1 MKAVVKY
8 FFSILVTLFIFGL
21 LGSVIFVFYFYRNGN
36 TAESFFLSFILVTV
50 LTDILYLC
58 LHLFRKPAK
67 HPETSF
73 DPSKLTI
80 VIACYNGEDIIG
92 ETIEGALKHVPAQQI
107 AVVSDASTDKT
118 AQKAYEYG
126 VRVYVNRR
134 NVNKAFSISSV
145 MRWVDTPYVLILDDD
160 TLIGKTFIPTS
171 LLDEGYAAVAFNVMP
186 VEQPGII
193 NKLQRFEYRKSM
205 TFSKSLRAGAGA
217 IGNISGAIGLF
228 RTEDLKR
235 QAKLH
240 SGQFGGEDQQ
250 RTALVHIYS
259 RAKGVTYTDGLVE
272 TKAPN
277 TPRALFRQRAFRWNL
292 SLPEL
297 FSVYFRILVNPKH
310 HYLLKVDKAYQI
322 FLYTTDPLRVAL
334 LWMALFYPQ
343 KIFVV
348 YSAYL
353 FLSLATWIK
362 LDRKDPLWVVFVF
375 PFYRAAETVCR
386 LIAHFYWFKIK
397 FHYIFKEKFQ
407 RYVSARHIVTEYAIV
422 TIFITTLWLASGYQ
436 AESRVNNLQN
446 SVIRHNAPVQAVN
459 ISLSK
464 VEPLVAQ
471 YAPSITAAQ
480 PNTNQASA
488 QL

>member
-1 MKAVVKY
+1 
-8 FFSILVTLFIFGL
+8 
-21 LGSVIFVFYFYRNGN
+21 
-36 TAESFFLSFILVTV
+36 
-50 LTDILYLC
+50 
-58 LHLFRKPAK
+58 
-67 HPETSF
+67 
-73 DPSKLTI
+73 
-80 VIACYNGEDIIG
+80 
-92 ETIEGALKHVPAQQI
+92 
-107 AVVSDASTDKT
+107 
-118 AQKAYEYG
+118 
-126 VRVYVNRR
+126 
-134 NVNKAFSISSV
+134 
-145 MRWVDTPYVLILDDD
+145 
-160 TLIGKTFIPTS
+160 
-171 LLDEGYAAVAFNVMP
+171 
-186 VEQPGII
+186 
-193 NKLQRFEYRKSM
+193 
-205 TFSKSLRAGAGA
+205 
-217 IGNISGAIGLF
+217 
-228 RTEDLKR
+228 
-235 QAKLH
+235 
-240 SGQFGGEDQQ
+240 
-250 RTALVHIYS
+250 
-259 RAKGVTYTDGLVE
+259 
-272 TKAPN
+272 
-277 TPRALFRQRAFRWNL
+277 
-292 SLPEL
+292 
-297 FSVYFRILVNPKH
+297 
-310 HYLLKVDKAYQI
+310 
-322 FLYTTDPLRVAL
+322 VAL